1 MLCMF
6 LAALDGTIV
15 ATAVP
20 TIVADLGGLSRY
32 SWIFS
37 VYLLTSTVTVPL
49 YGRLADLYG
58 RRRVLLF
65 GVVVFV
71 VGSALC
77 GASQSMTQLIAFRAL
92 QGIGAGAVLPIAITV
107 VGDIY
112 SAEQRARMQGMFS
125 AVWGVASVVG
135 PLVGGVLVDHASW
148 RWIFEVN
155 IPAGLLAMVLLVT
168 FLREHVVHRQHRLD
182 VEGTVLLTGGTTA
195 LLVALVRG
203 GVDAPWGSAQIAGLL
218 AASAVLLLGFVLV
231 ERRAAEPIIPSELLR
246 ERLIVVSLL
255 ASGVTGV
262 LLFGATAYL
271 PLFVQGVLGGS
282 ATNAGLV
289 LTPLSLGWVFAATV
303 GGRMMPRLGYRPLVR
318 AGVVLMAA
326 GVALLLPLGAGSGQ
340 GQAEVAMVVLGMG
353 LGAAST
359 AYLVSVQTTVPWQL
373 RGAATGQVQFMRTI
387 WGALG
392 VAAVGSVF
400 NNAFTH
406 SLQTPP
412 LSQLHLPANFNAN
425 LLLDPTLR
433 ARLGG
438 ALHPLQVAL
447 AGALHRDFVLLL
459 VVAVAGIGLGLL
471 YPNVRMRREPVLA
484 AEERGMAATPS
495 VAVE

>member
-155 IPAGLLAMVLLVT
+155 IPAGLLAMVLWSPSCASKIG
-168 FLREHVVHRQHRLD
+168 RAHV
-182 VEGTVLLTGGTTA
+182 
-195 LLVALVRG
+195 
-203 GVDAPWGSAQIAGLL
+203 
-218 AASAVLLLGFVLV
+218 
-231 ERRAAEPIIPSELLR
+231 
-246 ERLIVVSLL
+246 
-255 ASGVTGV
+255 
-262 LLFGATAYL
+262 
-271 PLFVQGVLGGS
+271 
-282 ATNAGLV
+282 
-289 LTPLSLGWVFAATV
+289 
-303 GGRMMPRLGYRPLVR
+303 
-318 AGVVLMAA
+318 
-326 GVALLLPLGAGSGQ
+326 
-340 GQAEVAMVVLGMG
+340 
-353 LGAAST
+353 
-359 AYLVSVQTTVPWQL
+359 
-373 RGAATGQVQFMRTI
+373 
-387 WGALG
+387 
-392 VAAVGSVF
+392 
-400 NNAFTH
+400 
-406 SLQTPP
+406 
-412 LSQLHLPANFNAN
+412 
-425 LLLDPTLR
+425 
-433 ARLGG
+433 
-438 ALHPLQVAL
+438 
-447 AGALHRDFVLLL
+447 
-459 VVAVAGIGLGLL
+459 
-471 YPNVRMRREPVLA
+471 
-484 AEERGMAATPS
+484 
-495 VAVE
+495 